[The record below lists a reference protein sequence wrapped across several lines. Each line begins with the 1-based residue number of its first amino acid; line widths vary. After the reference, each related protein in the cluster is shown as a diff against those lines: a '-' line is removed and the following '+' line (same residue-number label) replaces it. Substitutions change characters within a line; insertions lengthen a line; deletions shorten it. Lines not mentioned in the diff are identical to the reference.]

1 MISGE
6 FDYENKCNK
15 AEELVAVW
23 DESIK
28 NDLSISDYVISVCD
42 SAKSNDEL
50 IIGKEN
56 SKN

>member
-6 FDYENKCNK
+6 FDYENKCGK

-50 IIGKEN
+50 IIGK
-56 SKN
+56 KFYR

>member
-6 FDYENKCNK
+6 FDYENKCSK

-42 SAKSNDEL
+42 SAKSNDGL
-50 IIGKEN
+50 IIGK
-56 SKN
+56 KN